1 MLGGICIRVKVCGIT
16 RVEDAHYAE
25 ACGADA
31 IGVVM
36 FSDSQRSV
44 SPQQAREILSSLA
57 PSTLGVIVTH
67 TTSEHELQ
75 EILSLG
81 PDAVQVSYPFSFP
94 AHRDVKVFRVVKRGD
109 PLVSDADAF
118 VVDESHGGGK
128 RYDPTF
134 ASDVVS
140 RSKVPVVLAGG
151 LTPENVR
158 EAIEQVHPDAVDVAS
173 GVETMPGVKDKE
185 KVRLFLERC
194 REAGL

>member
-1 MLGGICIRVKVCGIT
+1 M
-16 RVEDAHYAE
+16 
-25 ACGADA
+25 
-31 IGVVM
+31 
-36 FSDSQRSV
+36 
-44 SPQQAREILSSLA
+44 
-57 PSTLGVIVTH
+57 GVIVTH
-67 TTSEHELQ
+67 TTSKHELQ
-75 EILSLG
+75 EILSLR
-81 PDAVQVSYPFSFP
+81 PDAIQVSYPFLFP

-128 RYDPTF
+128 RYDSTF
-134 ASDVVS
+134 ASGVVS

-173 GVETMPGVKDKE
+173 GVETIPGVKDKE

>member
-1 MLGGICIRVKVCGIT
+1 M
-16 RVEDAHYAE
+16 
-25 ACGADA
+25 
-31 IGVVM
+31 
-36 FSDSQRSV
+36 
-44 SPQQAREILSSLA
+44 
-57 PSTLGVIVTH
+57 GVIVTH
-67 TTSEHELQ
+67 TTSEHELE

-81 PDAVQVSYPFSFP
+81 PDAVQVSHPFSFP

-128 RYDPTF
+128 RYDSTF
-134 ASDVVS
+134 ASGVVS

-173 GVETMPGVKDKE
+173 GVETIPGVKDKE

>member
-1 MLGGICIRVKVCGIT
+1 MPGGICIRVKVCGIT
-16 RVEDAHYAE
+16 RVDDAHYAE

-44 SPQQAREILSSLA
+44 PPQQAREILSSLA
-57 PSTLGVIVTH
+57 PSTMGVIVTH
-67 TTSEHELQ
+67 TTSENELQ
-75 EILSLG
+75 EILSLR
-81 PDAVQVSYPFSFP
+81 PDAVQISCPFSFP
-94 AHRDVKVFRVVKRGD
+94 AHRDVKVFRMVKRGD
-109 PLVSDADAF
+109 PLMSDADAF

-128 RYDPTF
+128 RYDSTF

-140 RSKVPVVLAGG
+140 RSKIPVVLAGG

-158 EAIEQVHPDAVDVAS
+158 EAIEQVHPDAVDVSS

-185 KVRLFLERC
+185 KVRLFLEKC